1 MNLIIGVRSAW
12 AAPAACRKAFVAANI
27 FEYRSVRSGNVID
40 LQQMMLKLRFLGL
53 SDKETLG
60 ANMRLLSVRELTRE
74 LLALDWW
81 RSTQKRINNE
91 TVYVNS

>member
-60 ANMRLLSVRELTRE
+60 AKNVQHEVTFRPRAHTRIDSVGLVE
-74 LLALDWW
+74 
-81 RSTQKRINNE
+81 
-91 TVYVNS
+91 VNSKTD